1 MISSLYR
8 AILSRKALIV
18 ELLII
23 EIVFFVVLQLYKYY
37 INFNAQSPFSGEF
50 LRELGANYNFFYSG
64 NLFWLVIFLIA
75 LAAIINLFGN
85 IERVND
91 APLKVVLF
99 ISLLIMVLL
108 ALTLVFPKTH
118 IIDEFTGKFIQLNAK
133 GSVIASMGLLTASMV
148 FLAVSLA
155 VISFST
161 LKKYYVFRSIWLSI
175 LTGIILVIL
184 VFLLVYFYRDDQK
197 QMDEKGIKFDAGVIL
212 GAAVRGG
219 NRPSP
224 ILRERINKG
233 YELYKNGIIKNIV
246 LTGGGAP
253 GEMTEAEVSKNELV
267 KRGIEEK
274 YIFTETQSNSTLEQI
289 RFINKNLY
297 QKYKWDD
304 IILISD
310 NFHLFRAKQICNFF
324 NMRAYTVSSDTPL
337 SAESDF
343 SFCLKESFAV
353 LLFWLFGIG

>member
-1 MISSLYR
+1 LINSLYK
-8 AILSRKALIV
+8 AILSKKALII
-18 ELLII
+18 ELLIV
-23 EIVFFVVLQLYKYY
+23 EIAFLIVLQLYKYY

-50 LRELGANYNFFYSG
+50 LRELTASYNFFYAG
-64 NLFWLVIFLIA
+64 NLVWLIIFLIA
-75 LAAIINLFGN
+75 LAAIINLYVN
-85 IERVND
+85 IDKVND
-91 APLKVVLF
+91 APLRVVLLV
-99 ISLLIMVLL
+99 SLLIMVLL
-108 ALTLVFPKTH
+108 ALTLLFPKSH

-148 FLAVSLA
+148 FLAMSLA
-155 VISFST
+155 VISFSA
-161 LKKYYVFRSIWLSI
+161 LKKYYVFRSVWLSLLAGLALI
-175 LTGIILVIL
+175 SIA
-184 VFLLVYFYRDDQK
+184 FFLVYFYRDDQK
-197 QMDEKGIKFDAGVIL
+197 EIEDNRMKFDAGVIL
-212 GAAVRGG
+212 GAAVWGG

-233 YELYKNGIIKNIV
+233 YELYKNGVIKNVV

-253 GEMTEAEVSKNELV
+253 GEMTEAEVSKSELM
-267 KRGIEEK
+267 KKGIEEK
-274 YIFTETQSNSTLEQI
+274 YVFTETQSNTTLEQI
-289 RFINKNLY
+289 RFINSNLY
-297 QKYKWDD
+297 QKYKWDN

-324 NMRAYTVSSDTPL
+324 NMKAYTVSSDTPL